1 MADKTQNSISPELA
15 SKDTSMSS
23 RELHDRWLEQRPEG
37 ASHPEDCPFC
47 LEAKANL
54 TGGAGDPM
62 SDKTYSESEVQAQ
75 IALAT
80 KALEDQIRDLEAKD
94 LEAETE
100 AKVAEATVALQAEL
114 DAAKAE
120 LDVKVAE
127 LAGANQKIED
137 IDAYLSAE
145 KAEKEEAEAAE
156 ARKTERVEKVKENAS
171 FTDEY
176 VAEHAERWA
185 KMSDEDFEGL
195 IDNLK
200 ASGSKGEKAK
210 DDTIPGDTKLA
221 GTSETASKDESKST
235 LGTIL
240 DLRRANIDARRL

>member
-1 MADKTQNSISPELA
+1 
-15 SKDTSMSS
+15 
-23 RELHDRWLEQRPEG
+23 
-37 ASHPEDCPFC
+37 
-47 LEAKANL
+47 
-54 TGGAGDPM
+54 M

-80 KALEDQIRDLEAKD
+80 KALEDQIRDLAVKD

-100 AKVAEATVALQAEL
+100 TKVAEATAGLQEEL
-114 DAAKAE
+114 DSVKAE

-127 LAGANQKIED
+127 LAAAAQKIED
-137 IDAYLSAE
+137 IDAYLTAE
-145 KAEKEEAEAAE
+145 KAAGEEAEAAE
-156 ARKTERVEKVKENAS
+156 ARQAERIEKVKENAS

-200 ASGSKGEKAK
+200 AAGSKGEKAK
-210 DDTIPGDTKLA
+210 DDTIPADTKLA
-221 GTSETASKDESKST
+221 GTSETANKDETKSNLAT
-235 LGTIL
+235 VL
-240 DLRRANIDARRL
+240 DLRRAGIDARRI